1 MKIHEDRSHMNIDTR
16 WFEKGYIKE
25 DVHSLRLQS
34 LCTEAEAAA
43 NKQFY
48 DSHTREEWDQ
58 YIRQA
63 SLESSAAMKPVME
76 AIAQD
81 FVCYQYDEN
90 IPVSYGSDRWDL
102 YFWCNPFN
110 GAADASERDFSYF
123 TLTFN
128 ERQTLEKRK
137 KVCQQVLELLC
148 SRFQEHPH
156 LHVAVQYSIWFDHPK
171 IHDAV
176 ERAKPRLHGLRC
188 IQEQKEGKL
197 LLQDGALLFKP
208 KYAKKYAR
216 TLSQSQILSL
226 SWELGVEDEE
236 PDTDAAPVTL
246 PYKKFGATHPIQLQV
261 TSYLNGNLAIQMV
274 TWESGDPEPWAT
286 LTVNLP
292 GQRQKDHAFIDTNAD
307 SEFPTWLI
315 RHGLAINMGSDV
327 ALAGIERISTLLAQ
341 IAFSYI
347 VFCSYQK
354 KTYRYLILAICLHS
368 MYDFPLVLLDYS
380 VSPFIFEIGLFLFSA
395 ILLLFTLKGVRGI
408 HSNEKNN

>member
-16 WFEKGYIKE
+16 WFEKGYAKE

-48 DSHTREEWDQ
+48 DSHTREEWEQ

-63 SLESSAAMKPVME
+63 SFESSAAMKPVME

-128 ERQTLEKRK
+128 ERQTLEKRR

-156 LHVAVQYSIWFDHPK
+156 LHVAVQCSIWFDHPK

-188 IQEQKEGKL
+188 IQDQKEGKL
-197 LLQDGALLFKP
+197 LLQDGTLLFRP
-208 KYAKKYAR
+208 KYAKKYTR

-226 SWELGVEDEE
+226 SWELGVEDGE

-292 GQRQKDHAFIDTNAD
+292 GQRQKDHTFIDTNAD
-307 SEFPTWLI
+307 SEFPTWLV
-315 RHGLAINMGSDV
+315 RHGLAIPTGRTMQSGFCTYPEYRFRANRLQELDPEGY
-327 ALAGIERISTLLAQ
+327 AGYLKNFERR
-341 IAFSYI
+341 
-347 VFCSYQK
+347 CS
-354 KTYRYLILAICLHS
+354 A
-368 MYDFPLVLLDYS
+368 
-380 VSPFIFEIGLFLFSA
+380 
-395 ILLLFTLKGVRGI
+395 
-408 HSNEKNN
+408 

>member
-1 MKIHEDRSHMNIDTR
+1 MKIREDRSHMNIDTR

-110 GAADASERDFSYF
+110 GAANASERDFSYF

-128 ERQTLEKRK
+128 ERQTLEKRR

-246 PYKKFGATHPIQLQV
+246 PYKKFGATHP
-261 TSYLNGNLAIQMV
+261 M
-274 TWESGDPEPWAT
+274 
-286 LTVNLP
+286 
-292 GQRQKDHAFIDTNAD
+292 R
-307 SEFPTWLI
+307 
-315 RHGLAINMGSDV
+315 
-327 ALAGIERISTLLAQ
+327 
-341 IAFSYI
+341 
-347 VFCSYQK
+347 
-354 KTYRYLILAICLHS
+354 
-368 MYDFPLVLLDYS
+368 
-380 VSPFIFEIGLFLFSA
+380 
-395 ILLLFTLKGVRGI
+395 
-408 HSNEKNN
+408 

>member
-1 MKIHEDRSHMNIDTR
+1 M
-16 WFEKGYIKE
+16 
-25 DVHSLRLQS
+25 
-34 LCTEAEAAA
+34 
-43 NKQFY
+43 
-48 DSHTREEWDQ
+48 
-58 YIRQA
+58 
-63 SLESSAAMKPVME
+63 
-76 AIAQD
+76 
-81 FVCYQYDEN
+81 
-90 IPVSYGSDRWDL
+90 
-102 YFWCNPFN
+102 
-110 GAADASERDFSYF
+110 
-123 TLTFN
+123 
-128 ERQTLEKRK
+128 
-137 KVCQQVLELLC
+137 LELLC

-292 GQRQKDHAFIDTNAD
+292 GQRQKTMPLSTPMPIRN
-307 SEFPTWLI
+307 FPPGSSDMVWLSQPAAPC
-315 RHGLAINMGSDV
+315 RVGS
-327 ALAGIERISTLLAQ
+327 APILN
-341 IAFSYI
+341 I
-347 VFCSYQK
+347 VFVPTGCRSW
-354 KTYRYLILAICLHS
+354 TR
-368 MYDFPLVLLDYS
+368 
-380 VSPFIFEIGLFLFSA
+380 
-395 ILLLFTLKGVRGI
+395 KGMQAT
-408 HSNEKNN
+408 

>member
-261 TSYLNGNLAIQMV
+261 TSYLNGNPGRLSPSTCPANGKKTMPLSTPMPIRNFPPGSSDMV
-274 TWESGDPEPWAT
+274 
-286 LTVNLP
+286 
-292 GQRQKDHAFIDTNAD
+292 
-307 SEFPTWLI
+307 WLSQPAAPC
-315 RHGLAINMGSDV
+315 RVGS
-327 ALAGIERISTLLAQ
+327 APILN
-341 IAFSYI
+341 I
-347 VFCSYQK
+347 VFVPTGCRSW
-354 KTYRYLILAICLHS
+354 TR
-368 MYDFPLVLLDYS
+368 
-380 VSPFIFEIGLFLFSA
+380 
-395 ILLLFTLKGVRGI
+395 KGMQAT
-408 HSNEKNN
+408 

>member
-16 WFEKGYIKE
+16 WFEKGYAKE

-48 DSHTREEWDQ
+48 DSHTREEWEQ

-63 SLESSAAMKPVME
+63 SLESSAAMKPIME

-81 FVCYQYDEN
+81 FVCNQYDEN

-110 GAADASERDFSYF
+110 GAADTSERDFSYF

-128 ERQTLEKRK
+128 ERQTLEKRRK
-137 KVCQQVLELLC
+137 ICQQVLELLC

-216 TLSQSQILSL
+216 TMSQSGRLRL
-226 SWELGVEDEE
+226 LCRR
-236 PDTDAAPVTL
+236 AR
-246 PYKKFGATHPIQLQV
+246 GAV
-261 TSYLNGNLAIQMV
+261 
-274 TWESGDPEPWAT
+274 
-286 LTVNLP
+286 
-292 GQRQKDHAFIDTNAD
+292 
-307 SEFPTWLI
+307 
-315 RHGLAINMGSDV
+315 
-327 ALAGIERISTLLAQ
+327 
-341 IAFSYI
+341 
-347 VFCSYQK
+347 
-354 KTYRYLILAICLHS
+354 
-368 MYDFPLVLLDYS
+368 
-380 VSPFIFEIGLFLFSA
+380 
-395 ILLLFTLKGVRGI
+395 
-408 HSNEKNN
+408 

>member
-16 WFEKGYIKE
+16 WFEKGYAKE

-48 DSHTREEWDQ
+48 DSHTREEWEQ

-63 SLESSAAMKPVME
+63 SLESSAAMKPIME

-81 FVCYQYDEN
+81 FVCNQYDEN

-110 GAADASERDFSYF
+110 GAADTSERDFSYF

-128 ERQTLEKRK
+128 ERQTLEKRRK
-137 KVCQQVLELLC
+137 ICQQVLELLC

-188 IQEQKEGKL
+188 IQDQKEGKL

-208 KYAKKYAR
+208 KYAKKYTR

-226 SWELGVEDEE
+226 SWELCVEDGE

-246 PYKKFGATHPIQLQV
+246 PYKKFGTTHPIQLQV

-292 GQRQKDHAFIDTNAD
+292 GQRQKDHALIDTNAD
-307 SEFPTWLI
+307 SEFPIWLI
-315 RHGLAINMGSDV
+315 RHGLAIPTGRTMQSGFCTYPEYRFRANRLQDLDPEGY
-327 ALAGIERISTLLAQ
+327 AGYLKNFERR
-341 IAFSYI
+341 
-347 VFCSYQK
+347 CS
-354 KTYRYLILAICLHS
+354 A
-368 MYDFPLVLLDYS
+368 
-380 VSPFIFEIGLFLFSA
+380 
-395 ILLLFTLKGVRGI
+395 
-408 HSNEKNN
+408 

>member
-148 SRFQEHPH
+148 SRFQGT
-156 LHVAVQYSIWFDHPK
+156 
-171 IHDAV
+171 
-176 ERAKPRLHGLRC
+176 GLC
-188 IQEQKEGKL
+188 L
-197 LLQDGALLFKP
+197 L
-208 KYAKKYAR
+208 
-216 TLSQSQILSL
+216 
-226 SWELGVEDEE
+226 
-236 PDTDAAPVTL
+236 PV
-246 PYKKFGATHPIQLQV
+246 
-261 TSYLNGNLAIQMV
+261 
-274 TWESGDPEPWAT
+274 
-286 LTVNLP
+286 
-292 GQRQKDHAFIDTNAD
+292 
-307 SEFPTWLI
+307 
-315 RHGLAINMGSDV
+315 
-327 ALAGIERISTLLAQ
+327 
-341 IAFSYI
+341 
-347 VFCSYQK
+347 
-354 KTYRYLILAICLHS
+354 
-368 MYDFPLVLLDYS
+368 
-380 VSPFIFEIGLFLFSA
+380 
-395 ILLLFTLKGVRGI
+395 
-408 HSNEKNN
+408 

>member
-1 MKIHEDRSHMNIDTR
+1 MKIREDRSHMNIDTR
-16 WFEKGYIKE
+16 WFEKGYAKE

-48 DSHTREEWDQ
+48 DSHTCEEWEQ

-102 YFWCNPFN
+102 YFWCNPFSD
-110 GAADASERDFSYF
+110 AADASERDFSYF

-137 KVCQQVLELLC
+137 KVCQQVLDLLC
-148 SRFQEHPH
+148 SRFQEHPN
-156 LHVAVQYSIWFDHPK
+156 LNVAVQYSIWFDHPK
-171 IHDAV
+171 IH
-176 ERAKPRLHGLRC
+176 
-188 IQEQKEGKL
+188 
-197 LLQDGALLFKP
+197 
-208 KYAKKYAR
+208 
-216 TLSQSQILSL
+216 ILSL
-226 SWELGVEDEE
+226 SWELGVEDGE
-236 PDTDAAPVTL
+236 PDTDTDAAPVTL

-315 RHGLAINMGSDV
+315 RHGLAIPTGRTMQSGFCTYPEYRFRANRLQELDPEGY
-327 ALAGIERISTLLAQ
+327 AGYLKNFERR
-341 IAFSYI
+341 
-347 VFCSYQK
+347 CS
-354 KTYRYLILAICLHS
+354 A
-368 MYDFPLVLLDYS
+368 
-380 VSPFIFEIGLFLFSA
+380 
-395 ILLLFTLKGVRGI
+395 
-408 HSNEKNN
+408 